1 MRGPQH
7 APKTRP
13 KTTLTKKEFLSYVD
27 GFDEGIINNDPTD
40 LFPMTNSKRQDEISL
55 QADTRQAKESN
66 KGHSKAVEKEIQLH
80 IEENEDFIIETITF
94 FTPARETGHE
104 SEDHCV
110 LDLQEELKLLELE
123 LIPPKTGNRVKPCS
137 PGSPYTLIHLITD
150 YHEKPY
156 NPERFLPKGKQNKES
171 NAAKRMPNPWS
182 GQNN

>member
-1 MRGPQH
+1 M
-7 APKTRP
+7 
-13 KTTLTKKEFLSYVD
+13 TKLIYSPWQTVKIL
-27 GFDEGIINNDPTD
+27 
-40 LFPMTNSKRQDEISL
+40 L

-66 KGHSKAVEKEIQLH
+66 KGDSKAVEKEIQLH

-137 PGSPYTLIHLITD
+137 PGSPDTLIHLITD
-150 YHEKPY
+150 YHEKP
-156 NPERFLPKGKQNKES
+156 
-171 NAAKRMPNPWS
+171 
-182 GQNN
+182 